1 MRRQQTLALNTS
13 MKIALQAKRTLALS
27 ALSLALIPSC
37 ASPQETWWETDPY
50 SQVRPFV
57 RPEGTL
63 LIAGGAVKAEGP
75 IFPRFFLEAN
85 KAAERLGHGVT
96 RVEIIPT
103 ASGDPAGSLKHNWEN
118 FAKVAP
124 AAELGGLPL
133 AADDQESA
141 FDPTVVARMEGA
153 SALWFT
159 GGDQSRIMKLFR
171 RGSTPS
177 DAALES
183 EGHAPHPIH
192 SAAYRMQIEGG
203 LVGGSSAGA
212 AIMSDNMI
220 TGGRS
225 EKALLHG
232 HGKDGVSTS
241 KGMGYFPFGIVDQ
254 HFLARG
260 RLGRLLVA
268 TAAHGHR
275 YGFGVEENSGMIV
288 TLGAAPMIEVL
299 GASGLCVLDMGPN
312 HGSLLTVGGVPA
324 SPGSFPDPWEFEIS
338 LLGTGDRWD
347 PLTGKAIAHS
357 DRVPLPL
364 PETSPVPETEPLD
377 PWDSGAIEIAIRRLS
392 FNPETPQVLNSKL
405 HRVELIAR
413 ANTRFLINSSQSK
426 DLFASNILITISK
439 SEPTR

>member
-1 MRRQQTLALNTS
+1 MRRHQTLALNTS
-13 MKIALQAKRTLALS
+13 MNIALQAKRALALS
-27 ALSLALIPSC
+27 ALFLALIPSC
-37 ASPQETWWETDPY
+37 ASPQEPWWEADPY

-63 LIAGGAVKAEGP
+63 LIAGGAVKSEGA
-75 IFPRFFLEAN
+75 IYPRFFLEAD
-85 KAAERLGHGVT
+85 KAADRLGHELT

-124 AAELGGLPL
+124 AAELSGLPL

-183 EGHAPHPIH
+183 EGHPPHPIH
-192 SAAYRMQIEGG
+192 SAAYRMQIDGG

-241 KGMGYFPFGIVDQ
+241 KGMGYFPFGLVDQ
-254 HFLARG
+254 HFLERG

-275 YGFGVEENSGMIV
+275 YGFGVEENSAMIV
-288 TLGAAPMIEVL
+288 TLGDAPMIEVI

-312 HGSLLTVGGVPA
+312 HDSLMTVDGIPVY
-324 SPGSFPDPWEFEIS
+324 PGSFPDPWEFEIS

-347 PLTGKAIAHS
+347 PLTGKAIPHS
-357 DRVPLPL
+357 DRVPLTL
-364 PETSPVPETEPLD
+364 PETSPVTETEPLE

-392 FNPETPQVLNSKL
+392 FNPEAPQVLKSKL
-405 HRVELIAR
+405 HRVDLIAGS
-413 ANTRFLINSSQSK
+413 NTRFLSNPSPSNDI
-426 DLFASNILITISK
+426 FAANIIVIISK
-439 SEPTR
+439 PDPIR